1 MLAVPST
8 SKNPAEA
15 VSFINWIKKDQANYD
30 LISFGVEGENYVLT
44 DGAVDTTGIPE
55 DKVYST
61 NSWMW
66 NDLSIARFSSNYP
79 TEDIEMLKTW
89 DDESTVTPFV
99 GFTLDTSSIKT
110 QVSQVNAVK
119 DEYFTNLA
127 KGITNYDDVID
138 EFMDQLYAAGLQ
150 DIIDETQKQVND
162 WIASK

>member
-1 MLAVPST
+1 
-8 SKNPAEA
+8 
-15 VSFINWIKKDQANYD
+15 
-30 LISFGVEGENYVLT
+30 
-44 DGAVDTTGIPE
+44 
-55 DKVYST
+55 
-61 NSWMW
+61 
-66 NDLSIARFSSNYP
+66 
-79 TEDIEMLKTW
+79 MLKTW